1 MLKAME
7 AVRIGLAIRALRR
20 RRGWNQA
27 KLGSRSGC
35 SASRI
40 SRVERGAVLSVTLAQ
55 LQSIL
60 AALGARLAIRV
71 LWQGEELDRLLDRD
85 HAQIV
90 EAVLRLLAGMAWTA
104 VPEVTFQ
111 IDRERGSIDILAW
124 HPASSTILV
133 IEIKSV
139 VPDVRA
145 TLSGIDRKARVAPQ
159 IARDRGWQVRS
170 VARLLVLP
178 DDRTARRRV
187 EAFSTTFDRVF
198 PARTAEI
205 KRWLAA
211 PAGSLAGILFLSDLP
226 ATQPRQRVRP
236 VSRAVTH
243 ESVRHS

>member
-1 MLKAME
+1 ME
-7 AVRIGLAIRALRR
+7 VVRIGLSIRALRR

-27 KLGSRSGC
+27 QLGSRCGC

-40 SRVERGAVLSVTLAQ
+40 SRVERGAVASVTLAQ
-55 LQSIL
+55 LESIL
-60 AALGARLAIRV
+60 AALGARLAVRV

-90 EAVLRLLAGMAWTA
+90 ESVLRLLAGTHWTG

-124 HPASSTILV
+124 HPASSTLLV

-139 VPDVRA
+139 VPDVQA
-145 TLSGIDRKARVAPQ
+145 TLSGVDRKARLAPQ

-170 VARLLVLP
+170 VARVLVLP
-178 DDRTARRRV
+178 DQRTARRRV
-187 EAFSTTFDRVF
+187 EAFSATFDRAF

-211 PAGSLAGILFLSDLP
+211 PGEALAGILFLSDLR
-226 ATQPRQRVRP
+226 ATQPRQRVGAA
-236 VSRAVTH
+236 SRWVTH
-243 ESVRHS
+243 ESARRP